1 MFEVTGIA
9 RGMVVCDAIVKR
21 ATVEV
26 LRSHPI
32 DPGKYVILFAGPV
45 AEVEE
50 ALDAGEEL
58 GSDTI
63 LDRLFIPNI
72 HESVMSAIQGA
83 GVRPGTGS
91 IGIVECQTLAGA
103 IIGLDTGLKAAEV
116 NVIELRLGSGL
127 AGKGFF
133 VLTGELHDVEAALE
147 AAMEVS
153 GDGATSEVIASPHPD
168 FLKGAL

>member
-1 MFEVTGIA
+1 
-9 RGMVVCDAIVKR
+9 
-21 ATVEV
+21 
-26 LRSHPI
+26 
-32 DPGKYVILFAGPV
+32 
-45 AEVEE
+45 
-50 ALDAGEEL
+50 
-58 GSDTI
+58 
-63 LDRLFIPNI
+63 
-72 HESVMSAIQGA
+72 MSAIQGA

-91 IGIVECQTLAGA
+91 IGIVECHTLAGA